1 MRACRYTDAIQ
12 ERTRGSPCS
21 KTDPGQDSCLRQ
33 FAHCCF
39 WGRALLSSFA
49 QPHIDKAWGILK
61 GAAAD
66 SNADKRAA
74 ATSVLGL
81 LPKDAEAQALAEKG
95 LKDEKPQVRAAAA
108 DALGAMHAM
117 SAVPLLKAAIQD
129 KDVTVVLA
137 AAHALYVMKIP
148 EAYEVYYAVLTGEK
162 KSGNGL
168 MADQKKMLSDP
179 KKMGQLG
186 FEVGIGFIPFAG
198 LGIGAI
204 NAITKDDASPVRAA
218 AAKLLATDPDPKS
231 GEALVNAAF
240 DKSWIVRAAA
250 LAAIAQRADYT
261 LGPRIE
267 ADMDYE
273 KDQVRYLAAAT
284 VIRLQDVR
292 TSSKTGAKNIK

>member
-1 MRACRYTDAIQ
+1 MFRDTPRSRFILTAAC
-12 ERTRGSPCS
+12 
-21 KTDPGQDSCLRQ
+21 
-33 FAHCCF
+33 
-39 WGRALLSSFA
+39 ALLLWGPYVRSSFA
-49 QPHIDKAWGILK
+49 QPHVDKAWGILN

-81 LPKDAEAQALAEKG
+81 LPKDSKAQALAEKG

-117 SAVPLLKAAIQD
+117 SAVPLLKAAVHDQ
-129 KDVTVVLA
+129 DVTVVLA
-137 AAHALYVMKIP
+137 AAHALYVMKVP
-148 EAYEVYYAVLTGEK
+148 DAYEVYYAVLTGEK

-240 DKSWIVRAAA
+240 DQSWIVRAAA
-250 LAAIAQRADYT
+250 LAAIAQRGDYT

-267 ADMDYE
+267 ADMDYD

-292 TSSKTGAKNIK
+292 TSSKTGAKNTK

>member
-1 MRACRYTDAIQ
+1 MLPAVCTLLLL
-12 ERTRGSPCS
+12 GPCG
-21 KTDPGQDSCLRQ
+21 T
-33 FAHCCF
+33 F
-39 WGRALLSSFA
+39 SFA

-61 GAAAD
+61 GGAGD
-66 SNADKRAA
+66 SSADKRAA

-81 LPKDAEAQALAEKG
+81 LAKDAAAQTLAEKG

-108 DALGAMHAM
+108 DALGAMHAT
-117 SAVPLLKAAIQD
+117 SAVPLLKNAIQD

-137 AAHALYVMKIP
+137 AAHALYVMKVP
-148 EAYEVYYAVLTGEK
+148 AAYEVYYAVLTGEK

-168 MADQKKMLSDP
+168 VADQKKMLSDP

-218 AAKLLATDPDPKS
+218 AAKLLATDPDAKS
-231 GEALVNAAF
+231 GEALVGAAS

-250 LAAIAQRADYT
+250 LAAIAQRGDYT
-261 LGPRIE
+261 MGPRVE
-267 ADMDYE
+267 AQMDDE
-273 KDQVRYLAAAT
+273 KEQVRYLAAAT
-284 VIRLQDVR
+284 IIHLQDLR
-292 TSSKTGAKNIK
+292 KGAKAK